1 MSTIMDGETLSLKI
15 QDEMKHK
22 LKNCM
27 IRPSVAVLQ
36 VGSDAASDSYIK
48 RKEKACNS
56 VGVYFRHYKF
66 EEDTPELTIINK
78 IKELNN
84 DEYVNG
90 ILVQLPLPARYNE
103 KRILNS
109 ISNSKDVDGLTDINT
124 GRMINGRKTLVP
136 CTPLGIMRILKE
148 YEIPIEGKHVVI
160 VGRSKLVGRPLM
172 SLMLAENATV
182 TICHSHTE
190 DLKSY
195 TKQADIL
202 VCAVGSPKMITA
214 DMVKEGAVV
223 VDVGINRVDDK
234 ICGDVDFEK
243 VSKKAS
249 YITPVPKGIGP
260 MTVAMLLENI
270 ITCYENKP
278 VQK

>member
-78 IKELNN
+78 IKE
-84 DEYVNG
+84 
-90 ILVQLPLPARYNE
+90 PARYNE